1 MSSFALQNTELYI
14 AYKISYI
21 ASHEYLVFAKYAAYS
36 CGIYMPEN
44 TWLGQLYSIAQC
56 VSHRT
61 ESTHIFS
68 FDS

>member
-21 ASHEYLVFAKYAAYS
+21 ASHEYLVFAKYATYS

-44 TWLGQLYSIAQC
+44 TWLGQL
-56 VSHRT
+56 
-61 ESTHIFS
+61 
-68 FDS
+68 